1 MMSEH
6 SQPNLSKR
14 VLYAEFT
21 VVSGHEQ
28 AVAALLRD
36 YGAQVRQEPGNI
48 TFAAFT
54 KESDGRQVF
63 VFEEYRDENAFQTHL
78 ASPYG
83 RTFNEAL
90 APLVDGGGST
100 LTFLNPQ

>member
-1 MMSEH
+1 MTSEY
-6 SQPNLSKR
+6 SQHNDAKR

-21 VVSGHEQ
+21 AVAGQEQ

-36 YGAQVRQEPGNI
+36 YGARVRMEPGNI
-48 TFAAFT
+48 TFAAYT

-63 VFEEYRDENAFQTHL
+63 VFEEYRNEDAFQTHL
-78 ASPYG
+78 AAPYG
-83 RTFNEAL
+83 ATFNEAL

>member
-1 MMSEH
+1 MTTN
-6 SQPNLSKR
+6 SQPNDAKR
-14 VLYAEFT
+14 DLYAEFT
-21 VVSGHEQ
+21 AVAGQEQ

-36 YGAQVRQEPGNI
+36 YGARVRMEPGNI
-48 TFAAFT
+48 TFAAYT

-63 VFEEYRDENAFQTHL
+63 VFEEYRNEDAFQVHL
-78 ASPYG
+78 AAPYG

>member
-1 MMSEH
+1 MTSEY
-6 SQPNLSKR
+6 SQPSDAKR

-21 VVSGHEQ
+21 AVAGQEQ

-36 YGAQVRQEPGNI
+36 YGARVRTEPGNI
-48 TFAAFT
+48 TFAAYT

-63 VFEEYRDENAFQTHL
+63 VFEEYRNEDAFQAHL
-78 ASPYG
+78 AAPYG
-83 RTFNEAL
+83 PSFNEAL
-90 APLVDGGGST
+90 APLVDGGGSA